1 RVGLG
6 FGAATH
12 AGHFRN
18 FAFSNGRL
26 LTWGLDPLAKLW
38 GWGARPN
45 LTRVQKRRRQFSV
58 TTSIVRADGSLRGPK
73 PGSKSS
79 GQARIHYRS
88 ESSRASRAGTGLL
101 ERQRRRLPRSI
112 ARPCVGSR
120 RSAAPSAQKQSRS
133 SWKHRGAISSA
144 TPTLSTAPATSPT
157 FWPSDRS

>member
-1 RVGLG
+1 QADGVVRALSLTAADDGTLRFQRMASHEHAAPAKVLVNAGDVALTGRDDGNLQAWDIRVGLG

-58 TTSIVRADGSLRGPK
+58 TTSIVR
-73 PGSKSS
+73 
-79 GQARIHYRS
+79 
-88 ESSRASRAGTGLL
+88 
-101 ERQRRRLPRSI
+101 
-112 ARPCVGSR
+112 
-120 RSAAPSAQKQSRS
+120 
-133 SWKHRGAISSA
+133 
-144 TPTLSTAPATSPT
+144 
-157 FWPSDRS
+157 